1 MVHALGSSPGLST
14 CQRHCVGFL
23 SKELYSNIASLC
35 PSTMIIKETV
45 GTTWQNATS
54 KSEMDC
60 RLSDPGRVAVLLA
73 ASC

>member
-1 MVHALGSSPGLST
+1 MVHVLGSSPGLST
-14 CQRHCVGFL
+14 CQGHCVGFL

-35 PSTMIIKETV
+35 PSTIIKETV

-60 RLSDPGRVAVLLA
+60 RLSDPGRAAVLLA